1 MDDQPQ
7 DIPPLV
13 AAAEALAKAE
23 DDDMSSTARTGAL
36 LRTLAASKPGGLLL
50 ELGTGLGVGTA
61 WLLAGMDDAARL
73 ITIEAHEG
81 AAALSR
87 DLLAV
92 DPRVEVVTGDATAWL
107 EDYAGPP
114 FDLAFVDT
122 TVVKFL
128 RRDLLVAHLA
138 PGGLFVADDLTPQP
152 KWVGAHREKVDRFLA
167 EFPSEPG
174 LATMLMDWDS
184 GLAVA
189 ARRSS

>member
-1 MDDQPQ
+1 MDDHPQ

-13 AAAEALAKAE
+13 AAAEALATAE
-23 DDDMSSTARTGAL
+23 DDDTSSTARTGAL
-36 LRTLAASKPGGLLL
+36 LRTLAASKPGGLLR

-122 TVVKFL
+122 T
-128 RRDLLVAHLA
+128 
-138 PGGLFVADDLTPQP
+138 
-152 KWVGAHREKVDRFLA
+152 
-167 EFPSEPG
+167 
-174 LATMLMDWDS
+174 
-184 GLAVA
+184 
-189 ARRSS
+189 